1 MATIKILTDPI
12 RAGETCEVKVTG
24 FTEAEPVV
32 ISIGGRVVARI
43 DVKPP
48 KIIHLK
54 LPQDAAGKSLR
65 VSLPGDFDNG
75 FILAP

>member
-1 MATIKILTDPI
+1 LATIKIVTEPL
-12 RAGETCEVKVTG
+12 RAGELCEVKITG
-24 FTEAEPVV
+24 SAEGQPVI

-48 KIIHLK
+48 KIVSFR
-54 LPQDAAGKSLR
+54 LPAGSAGKSLR